1 MKDQKKKNQN
11 GKDRKRKKRE
21 WDNECYI
28 MKKYGSSIRMAI
40 ERTFRKAA
48 ANQIKHKTLKVVAD
62 ATRLP
67 AVAYKDKSKK
77 VSWVIN

>member
-1 MKDQKKKNQN
+1 MKNQKKKNQN
-11 GKDRKRKKRE
+11 GKDKKRKPRDWKH
-21 WDNECYI
+21 DNRI
-28 MKKYGSSIRMAI
+28 MKKYGGSIRKEI
-40 ERTFRKAA
+40 ERTLKRSATSL
-48 ANQIKHKTLKVVAD
+48 IKHKALKVFND